1 MDASTSVQSEGHP
14 RALGVLFFTEMW
26 ERFSYYGMRALL
38 VLYLTKSVGFSD
50 NQAFLLYGAYTTL
63 VYITPV
69 AGGYLADHY
78 IGAKRAVAFGGSL
91 IALGHITLACTGLLS
106 SRLSEGTLFHVG
118 LSFIIG
124 GTGFLKPNI
133 SALVGELY
141 RDRPAL
147 RNNGFLI
154 FYIGIN
160 SGAALG
166 ALVCGWLG
174 ERFGWHY
181 GFGAAG
187 IGMIAGLIC
196 FLLLSA
202 NLPEARPVN
211 RPSDSAV
218 AAKSLDRKIA
228 FLGLGMIGA
237 IMIALQFQEQVGW
250 VVLAL
255 AALALVPLARDCRS
269 LTREQNAAIGVLLFL
284 IALNPLFWAL
294 FEQAGS
300 SLNLL
305 TDRYVDRQVGDFSI
319 PATWFQSVNSILL
332 IVMTPP
338 LIQVWSALARRGREP
353 SPVAKFALG
362 LLLISLGFL
371 GFAAL
376 LSTPGAVPLP
386 ALAVVLFYLTHTIG
400 ELCFSPVGL
409 AAISRHAP
417 AHMVSS
423 LMGLW
428 FLSTAAGNFLGS
440 MIARATGEVGG
451 GPTGVEAV
459 SATYHSMGL
468 LVLCVALG
476 VFAIASRLNRALN
489 FKGE

>member
-1 MDASTSVQSEGHP
+1 MQQASAGHP
-14 RALGVLFFTEMW
+14 RSLGILFFTEMW

-50 NQAFLLYGAYTTL
+50 DRAFLLYGAYTTL

-69 AGGYLADHY
+69 AGGFLADRY
-78 IGAKRAVAFGGSL
+78 IGAKRAVAFGGTL
-91 IALGHITLACTGLLS
+91 IATGHVILALTGLLGAWI
-106 SRLSEGTLFHVG
+106 SEGALFHVG
-118 LSFIIG
+118 LSFIVG

-166 ALVCGWLG
+166 ALICGWLG

-187 IGMIAGLIC
+187 IGMIAGLVC
-196 FLLLSA
+196 FLALSRG
-202 NLPEARPVN
+202 LPQAEPTN
-211 RPSDSAV
+211 RPSEADG
-218 AAKSLDRKIA
+218 AAARALDRRIVL
-228 FLGLGMIGA
+228 LGLALVGA
-237 IMIALQFQEQVGW
+237 IMAALQFQDQVGW
-250 VVLAL
+250 VVLVL
-255 AALALVPLARDCRS
+255 AGLGLVPLARDCRS
-269 LTREQNAAIGVLLFL
+269 LDRRQNAAIGVLLFL

-305 TDRYVDRQVGDFSI
+305 TDRYVDRRIGDFSI

-338 LIQVWSALARRGREP
+338 LIQIWSALARRGREP

-362 LLLISLGFL
+362 LLIISLGFL
-371 GFAAL
+371 GFATL
-376 LSTPGAVPLP
+376 LTSPDAVPLP
-386 ALAVVLFYLTHTIG
+386 AMAVVLFYLTHTIA

-440 MIARATGEVGG
+440 VIARATGGADGAPAEL
-451 GPTGVEAV
+451 ADI
-459 SATYHSMGL
+459 SATYQAMGL
-468 LVLCVALG
+468 LVLVVALG
-476 VFAIASRLNRALN
+476 VFALAPRLNRVLTSQ
-489 FKGE
+489 GE